1 MLYVEPG
8 ILDAHRGS
16 VAVDLVEAG
25 YKLKPELGGP
35 KRQLFPRGAR
45 PSVVI
50 SIHPANQDP
59 MLWKWLNWPDDF
71 VKVQ

>member
-50 SIHPANQDP
+50 TIYPSDQAPEQ
-59 MLWKWLNWPDDF
+59 WKYLE
-71 VKVQ
+71 